1 MNKSD
6 FYDNLMAFL
15 VGIIGFMMPLL
26 DMFLVAGVFI
36 TLAFVMK
43 REEEK
48 KKNGKSFGFWKGF
61 GSVLKT
67 TFFRGMFVA
76 AAYCFD
82 YFIASKYLYPIL
94 QESLHPGIQYVV
106 TILVLIGTCW
116 HYLTEADSSC
126 KVVYNRGIFD
136 SLEVLFDKVWELAKK
151 LKNIKSE

>member
-48 KKNGKSFGFWKGF
+48 KEKRTRALVFGRDLG
-61 GSVLKT
+61 
-67 TFFRGMFVA
+67 
-76 AAYCFD
+76 
-82 YFIASKYLYPIL
+82 
-94 QESLHPGIQYVV
+94 
-106 TILVLIGTCW
+106 
-116 HYLTEADSSC
+116 
-126 KVVYNRGIFD
+126 VY
-136 SLEVLFDKVWELAKK
+136 
-151 LKNIKSE
+151 